1 MKITFFNIDNFIKIL
16 ISYDSELSQN
26 HLKKAFEL
34 LDMNHTG
41 KLKIS
46 LLKEIFSFSFHGNR
60 DEFEQVVNEIIE
72 EVDKSED
79 HTISFNEFLYVLIK
93 IE

>member
-1 MKITFFNIDNFIKIL
+1 M
-16 ISYDSELSQN
+16 
-26 HLKKAFEL
+26 
-34 LDMNHTG
+34 
-41 KLKIS
+41 LKIS
-46 LLKEIFSFSFHGNR
+46 LLKEIFSLSLHGNR